1 MIYKNKIVLKVELLD
16 KNKLKLTLVYLDKR
30 FISKKGETTI
40 YSSKN
45 KDFYLYSRT
54 TFSISINSLRFPDE
68 TNYKKRK
75 NSYIRSF
82 ISDNERY
89 KYLKKL
95 NNTLMEW
102 GNNYNRFNND
112 KNLKRNIIKYSDN
125 FWII

>member
-1 MIYKNKIVLKVELLD
+1 MIYKNRLVLKVELLD

-30 FISKKGETTI
+30 FISKKGEITI

-68 TNYKKRK
+68 INYKKRK

-82 ISDNERY
+82 LSDSERY

-95 NNTLMEW
+95 SNTLMEW
-102 GNNYNRFNND
+102 GNNYNKFNND
-112 KNLKRNIIKYSDN
+112 NKLKRNIIKYSDN